1 MNTPDVKHLPLKI
14 IHDLAHPADI
24 QPAVYRQQVTD
35 TLRDLRAR
43 GFGGVVTNVSTQHNY
58 LESDREWALLAVLAD
73 ACTAEGMRLWI
84 YDERFVTIRTAR
96 RRESCASRHASCPVK
111 RDAFPCRAV
120 TESFFLP
127 VCMPAPQ
134 TERSCRGKTVGM
146 NLSARRRSGMQSV
159 T

>member
-84 YDERFVTIRTAR
+84 YDERGYPSGGAGGITL
-96 RRESCASRHASCPVK
+96 HAW
-111 RDAFPCRAV
+111 
-120 TESFFLP
+120 
-127 VCMPAPQ
+127 
-134 TERSCRGKTVGM
+134 
-146 NLSARRRSGMQSV
+146 
-159 T
+159 